1 AFQKSLAK
9 VREELNDKNNLLSKE
24 DHPKLNY

>member
-1 AFQKSLAK
+1 
-9 VREELNDKNNLLSKE
+9 REELNDKNNLLSKE

>member
-1 AFQKSLAK
+1 K

>member
-1 AFQKSLAK
+1 SLAK

>member
-1 AFQKSLAK
+1 AK

>member
-1 AFQKSLAK
+1 AK

-24 DHPKLNY
+24 DHPELNY

>member
-1 AFQKSLAK
+1 

>member
-24 DHPKLNY
+24 DHPELNY

>member
-1 AFQKSLAK
+1 AK

-24 DHPKLNY
+24 EHPELNYSR

>member
-1 AFQKSLAK
+1 

-24 DHPKLNY
+24 ERPELNY

>member
-1 AFQKSLAK
+1 FQKSLAK

-24 DHPKLNY
+24 ERPELNY